1 VTAARNDLG
10 ISAVVTAFALL
21 VWWGTVQIDT
31 EAGLFEGPRLL
42 PSIVGTGLLMLSAG
56 LAAHA
61 AWRIATGAPSGGPPE
76 PVDWRGFARVAA
88 PLLVLLFSYVALLI
102 GFGYL
107 LATVLAAP
115 AAFLLFGN
123 RGPLQVLVLPIMLAV
138 LFYVLFFHLL
148 GMFDPPGTVLDI
160 SQSFR

>member
-1 VTAARNDLG
+1 MTAARIDLA

-56 LAAHA
+56 LAVHA
-61 AWRIATGAPSGGPPE
+61 VSRMAVGAAVRGRAD
-76 PVDWRGFARVAA
+76 PVDLRGFVRVSA
-88 PLLVLLFSYVALLI
+88 PLLVLLFSYVALLN

-148 GMFDPPGTVLDI
+148 GMFDPPGTVLDL